1 MALSASL
8 KDSSACILGS
18 LIKGRRERGGGF
30 TLVELLIVIA
40 ILGTLSG
47 IAIPLYNYQIE
58 KARIIR
64 AIAEIRILEKE
75 ITLYEID
82 SRDLPDKLEDIG
94 RKGFL
99 DPWGK
104 KYKYL
109 NFANVK
115 GKGKMRKNRFL
126 VPLNSDFDLCSK
138 GRDGKS
144 KPNLA
149 AKASYDDIIRAN
161 DGEYVG
167 IASEY

>member
-1 MALSASL
+1 MSL
-8 KDSSACILGS
+8 KDSSAGILGS
-18 LIKGRRERGGGF
+18 LIKGRREHGGGF

-82 SRDLPDKLEDIG
+82 SRDLPDKLEDIV

-115 GKGKMRKNRFL
+115 GKGKMRKDRFL

-138 GRDGKS
+138 GRDGKT

-149 AKASYDDIIRAN
+149 AKVSYDDIIRAN

>member
-1 MALSASL
+1 VSL
-8 KDSSACILGS
+8 KDSSAGILGS
-18 LIKGRRERGGGF
+18 LIKGRREHGGGF

-82 SRDLPDKLEDIG
+82 SRDLPDKLKDIG

-115 GKGKMRKNRFL
+115 GKGKMRKDRFL

-149 AKASYDDIIRAN
+149 AKVSYDDIIRAN

>member
-1 MALSASL
+1 VSL
-8 KDSSACILGS
+8 KDSSAGILGS
-18 LIKGRRERGGGF
+18 LIKGRREHGGGF

-82 SRDLPDKLEDIG
+82 SGDLPDKLKDIG

-115 GKGKMRKNRFL
+115 GKGKMRKDRFL

-138 GRDGKS
+138 GRDGKT

-149 AKASYDDIIRAN
+149 AKVSYDDIIRAN